1 MNKAISL
8 STLASIGLLSTLA
21 GLGLLYSPLTL
32 YSTTSIAFSHDTSVE
47 LGCSAGELRGA
58 TLINPAN
65 LPLEGVY
72 EDTCQLA
79 LGGDLLATRGNWEVQ
94 LSGWAEQWYGED
106 VTGKDYEALEWRWQS
121 SHVRWS
127 GEQLQLSLG
136 VSNYEQGPGYAW
148 NPINPFFDIRLN
160 ERDAAIP
167 YRREADP
174 IVSASWS
181 DDHGLWRVI
190 AMDHEAF
197 PQDYIAHGSDR
208 YSYLLTREQLFAS
221 SQLTLNLARLEGKPF
236 AGLAYEWT
244 ASDALELH
252 AEISW
257 REGRK
262 IPGFMATEVFPGGWL
277 AGYTPERDDERYLN
291 GLIGLQY
298 SFSNNINLIVEYYY
312 QEDAYSE
319 SDWNQLSGQLQQQ
332 HAQWQNQ
339 LLPDASLG
347 FLLTTHQWLR
357 LLHRDYAFARLAI
370 PDVWSDGELSLFARH
385 DLVDSSLIAGA
396 LFNKPIGE
404 RIELKLSFQIA
415 DGAEVSEGYWVPREH
430 ELTAALQYHF

>member
-1 MNKAISL
+1 MTKAISL
-8 STLASIGLLSTLA
+8 STLAGLSLLCINLQTL
-21 GLGLLYSPLTL
+21 
-32 YSTTSIAFSHDTSVE
+32 AFSHDTSLE

-58 TLINPAN
+58 TLINPVN
-65 LPLEGVY
+65 LPLEDVY
-72 EDTCQLA
+72 GDTCQLA
-79 LGGDLLATRGNWEVQ
+79 LGGDLLATRGNWELQV
-94 LSGWAEQWYGED
+94 SGWAEQWYGED
-106 VTGKDYEALEWRWQS
+106 AAGKDYEDLRWRWQS
-121 SHVRWS
+121 SHLRWS
-127 GEQLQLSLG
+127 GDQLQLSLG

-167 YRREADP
+167 YRRDADP
-174 IVSASWS
+174 MASASWS
-181 DDHGLWRVI
+181 DDHGLWRFI
-190 AMDHEAF
+190 AMDHEVF
-197 PQDYIAHGSDR
+197 PRDYVDHGSDR

-221 SQLTLNLARLEGKPF
+221 SQLTVNIASLEGKPF

-252 AEISW
+252 AEVSW

-262 IPGFMATEVFPGGWL
+262 IPGFTSIEVMPGAWL
-277 AGYTPERDDERYLN
+277 ANYDIARDDEYYLN
-291 GLIGLQY
+291 GLVGLQY

-312 QEDAYSE
+312 QDDAYSE
-319 SDWNQLSGQLQQQ
+319 SDWNHLTTQLQQQ
-332 HAQWQNQ
+332 HHQWQYG

-370 PDVWSDGELSLFARH
+370 PDVWNDGELSLFARH

-396 LFNKPIGE
+396 LFNKPLGD
-404 RIELKLSFQIA
+404 RIDLKLSFQIA
-415 DGAEVSEGYWVPREH
+415 DGAEVSEGYWIPREH
-430 ELTAALQYHF
+430 EFTAALQYHF